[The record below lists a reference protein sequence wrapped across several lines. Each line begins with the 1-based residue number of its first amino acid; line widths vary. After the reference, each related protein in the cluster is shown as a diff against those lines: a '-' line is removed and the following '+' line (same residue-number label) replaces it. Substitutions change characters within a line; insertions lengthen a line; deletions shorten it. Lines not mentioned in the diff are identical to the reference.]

1 MSLIK
6 KFWLVF
12 LLASFPL
19 GITASSLYGQMEN
32 NPQPPEEALPFNP
45 VPEVQPYDD
54 TIILQPE
61 LFQWPPSMENSE
73 LSLEKE
79 DISESTFVE
88 EAPPPT
94 YPKEEPLEEKVVE
107 DLPTY
112 SPQEKR
118 MVEVPPVPEKAFD
131 DAGDFRDPF
140 FLIRGFQE
148 NSAKVLQPG
157 VTVDGLRFFSYA
169 NSDKFIEKFY
179 RNSNFSLDKVFGKV
193 TQIDSRQGCLRCHT
207 GIEEIS
213 ANHKF
218 RCTKCH
224 AGNRRAKSLSSAH
237 KGMVSNPSD
246 LEHVDKFCGKCHAD
260 QIEKVGRSAM
270 ATAKGM
276 INITRYAWGAQPYG
290 EINYSLRPNPEDK
303 TEALFPP
310 TDKNKK
316 HPVDAFLQTKC
327 LRCHLQGQAP
337 HRPGDYR
344 ATGCAACHMIYGN
357 DGLTMTRDRAIQ
369 SKKQNPF
376 QENKT
381 IFQRGNAS
389 RSLTNKRGYPLMH
402 KFTLAIPSV
411 QCEHCHNDNGIGNEF
426 EGLLRKPARPNA
438 SSSKVDAEKPLLYGS
453 EHEFLTPDIHRERG
467 MHCIDCHGSADIKGA
482 PPSSALHS
490 KVEIRCEDCHG
501 THSKEP
507 GEFLLVQADPN
518 TKKVLK
524 TVNKNPNL
532 RKKIR
537 AGNIIMVNS
546 RGTKMPHIKRDKN
559 QWVLYS
565 KVTGKKHVI
574 PVLKNIEPPPAHQIP
589 KHMASL
595 ECHTCH
601 ARWSASDWGMHLIRE
616 TSPDLEKWQNW
627 SFSDPT
633 LQQLLSREIPEDA
646 SGKML
651 DWLTAKSTSEGIE
664 GEWIDGVW
672 WDIFTETS
680 WKDMILGKNA
690 RGKYSIMKP
699 RYQYFITDR
708 TEENQPSGKRA
719 EILKTVDGKP
729 SLILVPH
736 TPHTIRKSV
745 RSCESCHDSM
755 LAVGLGDSLKRS
767 VADGKLFAREFKTK
781 NRLLPRFQLKQVIA
795 KKGPNLQTAVPP
807 KETRFLNKQEVAAL
821 ANKSDVYRAF
831 RYLNLR
837 RLRYPRLLARNSF
850 PYDLRH
856 KANEKKYGLPALI
869 EDLYYDF
876 NKNQFFASGTSLED
890 ILEKRLKEVEIPQEA
905 EVPPELEMPQ
915 ETEEQP
921 QPGFDTQPEF
931 RDERQ
936 DERIE
941 ESAPSFP
948 EPVAEQEPD
957 ERFSESSEPPAPP
970 KKQTLDEEGNAII
983 EFFQGI
989 FKEGP
994 PPPTDD
1000 ELDQQPLTE

>member
-1 MSLIK
+1 MPMIK

-12 LLASFPL
+12 LLASLPP
-19 GITASSLYGQMEN
+19 GITPSFLYGQIES
-32 NPQPPEEALPFNP
+32 NPLPPEKALPFNP
-45 VPEVQPYDD
+45 LPEMQADGYTV
-54 TIILQPE
+54 TEQPE
-61 LFQWPPSMENSE
+61 LFPWPPSSKNLEISQ
-73 LSLEKE
+73 EKE
-79 DISESTFVE
+79 AISESTFVE
-88 EAPPPT
+88 EAPPAT
-94 YPKEEPLEEKVVE
+94 YPEEMPLEKKVIEEP
-107 DLPTY
+107 PPY

-118 MVEVPPVPEKAFD
+118 MVEVAAEPEKTFD

-140 FLIRGFQE
+140 FPIRGFQE
-148 NSAKVLQPG
+148 NSAKVLKPG
-157 VTVDGLRFFSYA
+157 VTVDGLQFFSYA

-179 RNSNFSLDKVFGKV
+179 RNANFSLDKVFGKV

-224 AGNRRAKSLSSAH
+224 GGNRRAKSLSSAH
-237 KGMVSNPSD
+237 KDMVSNPSD
-246 LEHVDKFCGKCHAD
+246 LDHATKYCGKCHAD
-260 QIEKVGRSAM
+260 QIEKVARSAM

-290 EINYSLRPNPEDK
+290 EIKYSLRPNSDDI
-303 TEALFPP
+303 TEASFPP
-310 TDKNKK
+310 SDKK
-316 HPVDAFLQTKC
+316 HLVDSFLQTKC

-344 ATGCAACHMIYGN
+344 ATGCAACHMVYGN

-381 IFQRGNAS
+381 IFQRGSAS
-389 RSLTNKRGYPLMH
+389 HSLTNKRGYPVMH

-426 EGLLRKPARPNA
+426 EGLLRKPARPNP

-467 MHCIDCHGSADIKGA
+467 MHCIDCHGSADLKGA
-482 PPSSALHS
+482 PSSSTLHS

-501 THSKEP
+501 THSREP
-507 GEFLLVQADPN
+507 GEFMLIQVDPN
-518 TKKVLK
+518 SKKVLK

-537 AGNIIMVNS
+537 AGNIILVNS
-546 RGTKMPHIKRDKN
+546 RGTKMPHIRRDKG

-574 PVLKNIEPPPAHQIP
+574 PILKNIEPPPAHQIQ

-595 ECHTCH
+595 ECHACH

-616 TSPDLEKWQNW
+616 TSPDLEKWKNW

-633 LQQLLSREIPEDA
+633 LQQLLSRDIPDEA

-651 DWLTAKSTSEGIE
+651 DWLTAKSTSEGVE
-664 GEWIDGVW
+664 GEWVDGVW

-680 WKDMILGKNA
+680 WQDMILGKNA

-699 RYQYFITDR
+699 RYQYFLTDR
-708 TEENQPSGKRA
+708 AEDNQPSGKRA

-755 LAVGLGDSLKRS
+755 LTAGLGDSFKRS
-767 VADGKLFAREFKTK
+767 VADGNLFASEFKTK
-781 NRLLPRFQLKQVIA
+781 NRLLPQFQLKQVIA

-807 KETRFLNKQEVAAL
+807 EEIRFLNKEEVTVL
-821 ANKSDVYRAF
+821 ATKSDVYRVF
-831 RYLNLR
+831 RSLNLQ
-837 RLRYPRLLARNSF
+837 RLRYPRLLVRNEF
-850 PYDLRH
+850 PYDLKH
-856 KANEKKYGLPALI
+856 QANEKNYGMPAPV

-876 NKNQFFASGTSLED
+876 NKNQFFPSGTSLED
-890 ILEKRLKEVEIPQEA
+890 ILEKRSQE
-905 EVPPELEMPQ
+905 
-915 ETEEQP
+915 
-921 QPGFDTQPEF
+921 
-931 RDERQ
+931 Q
-936 DERIE
+936 DENLE
-941 ESAPSFP
+941 EPAPPFSEPMAGQEPMDRFP
-948 EPVAEQEPD
+948 ET
-957 ERFSESSEPPAPP
+957 SESSQPHEKP
-970 KKQTLDEEGNAII
+970 TLDEEGNAII
-983 EFFQGI
+983 DFFQGI
-989 FKEGP
+989 FQEAP

-1000 ELDQQPLTE
+1000 ALDQQPFSE